1 MTQMNASMNFLPED
15 YVEKRQAAR
24 AAVVFIG
31 LLLVVV
37 GGIVGAYM
45 YTQWHNKGVF
55 EDNDRAT
62 AAIQEASKRIQE
74 AKDLE
79 NQKARMVAKAEITAS
94 LMERVRRS

>member
-1 MTQMNASMNFLPED
+1 MNFLPED

-45 YTQWHNKGVF
+45 YTQWQMK
-55 EDNDRAT
+55 RTCLKRMT
-62 AAIQEASKRIQE
+62 A
-74 AKDLE
+74 
-79 NQKARMVAKAEITAS
+79 
-94 LMERVRRS
+94 